1 MARLDKID
9 LNILALLQKNGK
21 TTNTALAEL
30 VHLAPSSCLQR
41 TKRLEQEGFIRAYH
55 AEIDLEKLGDTLTVF
70 TELTLSDHK
79 QQSFAKFEKALKGF
93 EEIVEIHLISGGFDY
108 FLKFICRD
116 MLHYQST
123 IEAMLN
129 CDLWVEKYFSY
140 VVIKSPLKHRLPS
153 PKMLQEKGPENE

>member
-79 QQSFAKFEKALKGF
+79 Q
-93 EEIVEIHLISGGFDY
+93 
-108 FLKFICRD
+108 
-116 MLHYQST
+116 
-123 IEAMLN
+123 
-129 CDLWVEKYFSY
+129 
-140 VVIKSPLKHRLPS
+140 
-153 PKMLQEKGPENE
+153 